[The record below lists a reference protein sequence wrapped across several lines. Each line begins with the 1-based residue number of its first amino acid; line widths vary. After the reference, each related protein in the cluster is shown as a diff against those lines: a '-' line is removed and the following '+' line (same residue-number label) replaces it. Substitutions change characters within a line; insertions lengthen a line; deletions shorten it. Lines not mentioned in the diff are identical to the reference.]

1 MKVVFHEDFR
11 LPYTSDPAAEAG
23 RVEAIERAIGDR
35 VTWVGA
41 VAATEEEIAAVHTRA
56 HMDRVRR
63 EGVYDV
69 AALAAGGAIQA
80 AAIGLDEPCF
90 ALIRP
95 PGHHASAAS
104 SWGFCYFNNMAIA
117 LEKLHREKR
126 VEKAFI
132 LDFDLHFGDGTVN
145 ILGDRGY
152 VTIHN
157 PSASDRGEYLREV
170 RERLFMERFDVI
182 GVSAGFDH
190 HLEDWGGLLTTDDYR
205 DMGGMVREAAD
216 KSGGGCFAVLEG
228 GYNHSVLGR
237 NVMAFL
243 EGMEGC
249 LSRVASG
256 PR

>member
-23 RVEAIERAIGDR
+23 RMEAVERAIRDR
-35 VTWVGA
+35 VTWVT
-41 VAATEEEIAAVHTRA
+41 ATPAMKEEIAAVHTPA
-56 HMDRVRR
+56 HVARVQR
-63 EGVYDV
+63 EGVYDI

-80 AAIGLDEPCF
+80 AVIGLDEPCF

-117 LEKLHREKR
+117 LEKLRREKR
-126 VEKAFI
+126 VEKAFV

-145 ILGDRGY
+145 ILGGREY
-152 VTIHN
+152 VTILN

-170 RERLFMERFDVI
+170 RHHLFAERYDVI

-190 HLEDWGGLLTTDDYR
+190 HLEDWGGLLATDDYR
-205 DMGGMVREAAD
+205 VMGGMVRQAAAANQ
-216 KSGGGCFAVLEG
+216 GGCFAVLEG
-228 GYNHSVLGR
+228 GYNHRVLGQ

-243 EGMEGC
+243 EGMEATG
-249 LSRVASG
+249 G
-256 PR
+256 EG

>member
-80 AAIGLDEPCF
+80 AAIGLDDPCF

-95 PGHHASAAS
+95 PGHHANAS
-104 SWGFCYFNNMAIA
+104 HGMGFCMFNNIAIA
-117 LEKLHREKR
+117 ARYGHYTRPRFTIAKLR
-126 VEKAFI
+126 
-132 LDFDLHFGDGTVN
+132 L
-145 ILGDRGY
+145 ILG
-152 VTIHN
+152 
-157 PSASDRGEYLREV
+157 L
-170 RERLFMERFDVI
+170 
-182 GVSAGFDH
+182 
-190 HLEDWGGLLTTDDYR
+190 
-205 DMGGMVREAAD
+205 
-216 KSGGGCFAVLEG
+216 
-228 GYNHSVLGR
+228 
-237 NVMAFL
+237 
-243 EGMEGC
+243 
-249 LSRVASG
+249 
-256 PR
+256 